1 MIPRHLQRVCQ
12 ATATRTNS
20 HSAPRWIEGIARKR
34 SRDAD
39 TSTRVRQCMQHHDH
53 CDRTDTVWHRRRS
66 SRSRG
71 DHPRRRSDATA
82 WRVCV
87 GANCGGRAHERGQLQ
102 HGSSAASSMI
112 SVNSEANYFG
122 VLFLESF
129 DHSGVQGTR
138 ADHSGAVP
146 RSR

>member
-1 MIPRHLQRVCQ
+1 M
-12 ATATRTNS
+12 
-20 HSAPRWIEGIARKR
+20 G
-34 SRDAD
+34 
-39 TSTRVRQCMQHHDH
+39 
-53 CDRTDTVWHRRRS
+53 
-66 SRSRG
+66 RG

-82 WRVCV
+82 WRRCV
-87 GANCGGRAHERGQLQ
+87 GASCGGRAHERGQLQ